1 MGGGKTWKLVWSGSQ
16 QMGTFNLSQSCL
28 GKTMFLVDKNN
39 NSVMYSSAVPPI
51 GNVSITTTHTGGDSR
66 HALLI
71 SKDGMSFSTIS
82 AQFTCAYIY
91 LMD

>member
-1 MGGGKTWKLVWSGSQ
+1 MRQ
-16 QMGTFNLSQSCL
+16 QEVATQKPKVIQNMLKIFP
-28 GKTMFLVDKNN
+28 VDKNN
-39 NSVMYSSAVPPI
+39 NNVMYSSVVPPI
-51 GNVSITTTHTGGDSR
+51 GNVSITTTHTGGDFW

-91 LMD
+91 LID